1 MHNDQQAWS
10 LQRTL
15 YSFACT
21 KHAFGELPQKTTMV
35 IEESKQEKP
44 KDLYSFISANLRI
57 KKVAFEFS
65 RDRVCLYYQNETKI
79 SWYQVMARFT
89 SLLVAIFKMK
99 RSSLPVV

>member
-21 KHAFGELPQKTTMV
+21 QHAFGELPQKTTMV

-65 RDRVCLYYQNETKI
+65 RDRVWFWLHYNETFNVK
-79 SWYQVMARFT
+79 
-89 SLLVAIFKMK
+89 
-99 RSSLPVV
+99 